1 MLPSHAQN
9 DEDLPDECPPPLQQ
23 LVDDGILAVVAGSDT
38 TSSCLTSIFF
48 CILTHLEAYAMLQA
62 EVDRFYPASE
72 DHSNTTHHREMTY
85 LNAVMWV
92 SACSPAR
99 FLR

>member
-23 LVDDGILAVVAGSDT
+23 LVDDGMLAVVAGSDT

-48 CILTHLEAYAMLQA
+48 CILTHPEPYAKLQA
-62 EVDRFYPASE
+62 EVDRFCPAGE
-72 DHSNTTHHREMTY
+72 DPSKTTHHHEMMY
-85 LNAVMWV
+85 LNAIM
-92 SACSPAR
+92 
-99 FLR
+99 